1 MNLINLLSSTFTFD
15 GVHFYKNHFSFTLFG
30 HEFTIAFYAIAIVLG
45 MIVCVILARPLCK
58 KAGLNPD
65 ILLDYMIAII
75 PISIICAR
83 LWYVLTDLKSFHSFY
98 DVIAIWN
105 GGNAIFGGVMG
116 GALAIFIV
124 SKIKKIPFFTIAD
137 MGGIMLPLGQAI
149 GRWGNFFNQEVY
161 GGVTTAHFPF
171 GVYIAADGE
180 WHVALFFI
188 EGLLNLALFA
198 ALYTYYMKR
207 KNVNCL
213 GYTTGMYLFGYG
225 TIRAILEPLRDA
237 QFNLTGW
244 GFKTQVLTGIVSAVI
259 GAAIVVYCLW
269 RDKKW
274 FFKYLNK
281 KSSGD
286 FFSSATVSDNGAD
299 IKEDNNETK

>member
-1 MNLINLLSSTFTFD
+1 MNLINLLASTFTFD
-15 GVHFYKNHFSFTLFG
+15 GKHFYKNYFAFHLFG
-30 HEFTIAFYAIAIVLG
+30 KEFTIAYYAIAIVLG
-45 MIVCVILARPLCK
+45 MIACVILARPLCK
-58 KAGLNPD
+58 KVGLNPD

-83 LWYVLTDLKSFHSFY
+83 LWYVVTDLDSFHSFY

-124 SKIKKIPFFTIAD
+124 SKIKKMPFFTIAD

-161 GGVTTAHFPF
+161 GGVTSAHFPF

-188 EGLLNLALFA
+188 EGLLNMVLFA

-207 KNVNCL
+207 KNVNQL

-225 TIRAILEPLRDA
+225 TIRAILEPFRDA

-281 KSSGD
+281 KNND
-286 FFSSATVSDNGAD
+286 EFFSSEPALDKASGK
-299 IKEDNNETK
+299 KEDNNETK

>member
-1 MNLINLLSSTFTFD
+1 MNLIDLLSSTFTFD

-45 MIVCVILARPLCK
+45 MIACVILARPLCK

-137 MGGIMLPLGQAI
+137 ASDAVTKDFPTPPFPLTTPI
-149 GRWGNFFNQEVY
+149 TFFTDEC
-161 GGVTTAHFPF
+161 ALSFALKSC
-171 GVYIAADGE
+171 AA
-180 WHVALFFI
+180 F
-188 EGLLNLALFA
+188 
-198 ALYTYYMKR
+198 
-207 KNVNCL
+207 
-213 GYTTGMYLFGYG
+213 
-225 TIRAILEPLRDA
+225 
-237 QFNLTGW
+237 
-244 GFKTQVLTGIVSAVI
+244 
-259 GAAIVVYCLW
+259 
-269 RDKKW
+269 
-274 FFKYLNK
+274 
-281 KSSGD
+281 
-286 FFSSATVSDNGAD
+286 
-299 IKEDNNETK
+299 

>member
-207 KNVNCL
+207 KNVNSL

-244 GFKTQVLTGIVSAVI
+244 GF
-259 GAAIVVYCLW
+259 
-269 RDKKW
+269 
-274 FFKYLNK
+274 
-281 KSSGD
+281 
-286 FFSSATVSDNGAD
+286 
-299 IKEDNNETK
+299 

>member
-1 MNLINLLSSTFTFD
+1 MNLIGLLASTFTFD
-15 GVHFYKNHFSFTLFG
+15 GKHFYKNYFALHLFG
-30 HEFTIAFYAIAIVLG
+30 KEFTIAYYAIAIVAG
-45 MIVCVILARPLCK
+45 MIACVLLARPLCK
-58 KAGLNPD
+58 KIGLNPD

-83 LWYVLTDLKSFHSFY
+83 LWYVVTDLDSFHSFY

-161 GGVTTAHFPF
+161 GGVTSAHFPF
-171 GVYIAADGE
+171 GVYIAAEGE

-188 EGLLNLALFA
+188 EGLLNMALFA

-207 KNVNCL
+207 KNVDQL

-225 TIRAILEPLRDA
+225 VIRAILEPLRDA
-237 QFNLTGW
+237 KYNLTGW

-281 KSSGD
+281 KKSD
-286 FFSSATVSDNGAD
+286 ELFSSEPVLEKSAGN
-299 IKEDNNETK
+299 KEDNNETK